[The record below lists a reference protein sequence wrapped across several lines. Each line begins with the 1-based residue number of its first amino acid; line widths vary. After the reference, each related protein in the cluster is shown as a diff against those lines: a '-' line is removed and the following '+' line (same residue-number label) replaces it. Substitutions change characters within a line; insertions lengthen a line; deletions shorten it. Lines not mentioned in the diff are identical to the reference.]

1 MNKQTK
7 NIAWYSGLFVTKLL
21 FPIITIPI
29 FTSLLSVEE
38 FGIFALVIIVGTVI
52 TGISNFGLLGVF
64 DREIFESYETEHKL
78 FTVLLFVISLFTLL
92 FIIFYFFEKK
102 IIYFFFN
109 RTLDSKVVLSAIL
122 FCGLKSFNQFFFTY
136 LKNHEN
142 AKSYSMFSFLDS
154 LFSAIIAYILIKT
167 FGQGLLGYILGHALP
182 SVLIFF
188 IFYFKIFKLKI
199 PKFLFGSLKK
209 MLIISLPLTP
219 RFFFGVINT
228 QFDRYM
234 LGILGSVG
242 GVGLFEIGQKIGN
255 IIFSFITAL
264 QNYFSPKVYQMFFSK
279 EKKIISSIGPFL
291 TPFFYLSVLFSLPLI
306 IFSKEITILFLP
318 EGYRDSWFVISILGL
333 LYVVYFFGKIPQL
346 MYAKKTK
353 IISIIS
359 IISISLNIC
368 LNIPMIH
375 YFGVKGA
382 AAATFISGIITTFI
396 NFQLGQKYS
405 PVVWGYRVFFYLSYL
420 FLCFATIIILD
431 FIDLNFKIELLFK
444 SFLIII
450 YLFLSL
456 DCYKFSV
463 SKNPYHFNFI
473 EIINKK

>member
-1 MNKQTK
+1 MNEQAKKIT
-7 NIAWYSGLFVTKLL
+7 WYSGLFVTKLL
-21 FPIITIPI
+21 IPLITIPI

-38 FGIFALVIIVGTVI
+38 FGIFALVIIIGTVI

-64 DREIFESYETEHKL
+64 DREIFENDETENKL
-78 FTVLLFVISLFTLL
+78 FTVLLFVISLFSLL
-92 FIIFYFFEKK
+92 FLFFYFFEQK
-102 IIYFFFN
+102 IIFFFFN
-109 RTLDSKVVLSAIL
+109 RKLNSQVVLSAIL

-142 AKSYSMFSFLDS
+142 AKSYSLFSFLDS
-154 LFSAIIAYILIKT
+154 LFSAIMAYILIKIY
-167 FGQGLLGYILGHALP
+167 GKGLLGYILGHTLP
-182 SVLIFF
+182 SIVIFV
-188 IFYFKIFKLKI
+188 ILYFKVFKLKI
-199 PKFLFGSLKK
+199 PRFLFGSLKK
-209 MLIISLPLTP
+209 MLLISLPLTP

-264 QNYFSPKVYQMFFSK
+264 QNYFSPKVYKMFFSK
-279 EKKIISSIGPFL
+279 EKKINSSIGPFL
-291 TPFFYLSVLFSLPLI
+291 TPFFYLSVLFSMPLI
-306 IFSKEITILFLP
+306 IFSKEITIFFLP
-318 EGYRDSWFVISILGL
+318 DGYEDSWSVISILGL
-333 LYVVYFFGKIPQL
+333 LYVLYFFGKIPQL

-359 IISISLNIC
+359 IISITLNIC
-368 LNIPMIH
+368 LNIPFIQ

-405 PVVWGYRVFFYLSYL
+405 PVVWGYRIFFYLTYL
-420 FLCFATIIILD
+420 FLCFILTIFLD
-431 FIDLNFKIELLFK
+431 FIELNYQVESLFK
-444 SFLIII
+444 SSLIII
-450 YLFLSL
+450 YLCLSL

-463 SKNPYHFNFI
+463 KKNPYYFNFI